1 MIDDDDD
8 DDKGS
13 LLAFGLAPCKKICEK
28 QHWDDVSHARVSP
41 ASLLVVGDYKL
52 TAYRSAMGKPPLLP
66 MAAGRDSCRLTGR
79 RTAPYG
85 LPVRS
90 HGGQTGPGEGRKTN
104 SP

>member
-1 MIDDDDD
+1 MQQD
-8 DDKGS
+8 
-13 LLAFGLAPCKKICEK
+13 LREK

-52 TAYRSAMGKPPLLP
+52 TAYRSAMGNPHCCRWPLVGT
-66 MAAGRDSCRLTGR
+66 ACRLTGR
-79 RTAPYG
+79 RTAPCG

-90 HGGQTGPGEGRKTN
+90 HRGQTGPGEGRKIN